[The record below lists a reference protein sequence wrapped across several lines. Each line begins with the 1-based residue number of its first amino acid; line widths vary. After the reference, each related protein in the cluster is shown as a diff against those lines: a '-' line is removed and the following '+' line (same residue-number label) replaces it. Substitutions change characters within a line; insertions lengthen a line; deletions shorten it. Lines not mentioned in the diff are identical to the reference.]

1 MASKIYNV
9 TRVESSQ
16 ASVGDNRVDGIFA
29 YKGFNSR
36 NIKQRFKLY
45 DTDLIKQ
52 DLLNHFNIKKGEKL
66 ENPEFGTIIWSMIY
80 EPMDDA
86 AIRLVSEDVQRIVNS
101 DPRTAV
107 DTLKV
112 DATEQGLRIEVG
124 LKYLDFDQ
132 VETMYLNFDKS
143 SVPNS
148 TPR

>member
-1 MASKIYNV
+1 MANKIYNV
-9 TRVESSQ
+9 TRIESST
-16 ASVGDNRVDGIFA
+16 ASVGDNRVDGLFA
-29 YKGFNSR
+29 YKGFDSR
-36 NIKQRFKLY
+36 VIKQRFKLY
-45 DTDLIKQ
+45 DIDLIKQ

-66 ENPEFGTIIWSMIY
+66 ENPDFGTIIWSMIY

-86 AIRLVSEDVQRIVNS
+86 AIRTVSEDVQRIVNS

-107 DTLKV
+107 ETLKV

-124 LKYLDFDQ
+124 LRYVDFNQ
-132 VETMYLNFDKS
+132 VEIMYLNFDKS

>member
-1 MASKIYNV
+1 MANKIYNV
-9 TRVESSQ
+9 TRIQSAQ

-36 NIKQRFKLY
+36 NIKQGFKIY

-80 EPMDDA
+80 EPMDDN
-86 AIRLVSEDVQRIVNS
+86 AIRMVTQDVERIVNL
-101 DPRTAV
+101 DPRTGV
-107 DTLKV
+107 DSLKV

-124 LKYLDFDQ
+124 LRYIDFDQ
-132 VETMYLNFDKS
+132 VETLYLTFDKS